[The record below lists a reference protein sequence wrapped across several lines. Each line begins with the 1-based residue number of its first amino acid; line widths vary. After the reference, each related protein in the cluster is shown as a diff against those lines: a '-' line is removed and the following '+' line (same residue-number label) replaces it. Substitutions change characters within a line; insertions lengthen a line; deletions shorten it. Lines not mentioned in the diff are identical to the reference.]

1 MPTMKRQATF
11 KQISRL
17 LMDSW
22 ISSPDGLADP
32 EGLYS
37 PFLRLLRPNMVL
49 AVTDT
54 RSEKPE
60 EFHLDFIKGYDHPTG
75 FASLHLLQRRGSFSD
90 FPDQHY
96 LQGIVIPAY
105 ADAAERQRPAMGR
118 IVTRILDMHVAYD
131 RIILPQKNS
140 AGRSSWCIGLLDV
153 RFLLPTGPQ
162 TASLDDADL
171 AILQLLAEGASTREV
186 ATAAN
191 LSARTIEHRIER
203 LKSRFRARNIT
214 QLVTLAISAG
224 IAGIVRQDS
233 WSASFPF
240 SGSSTENIEFH
251 HIGSP

>member
-1 MPTMKRQATF
+1 MKRPATF

-32 EGLYS
+32 ESLYG
-37 PFLRLLRPNMVL
+37 PFRGMLRANMILLVINIQ
-49 AVTDT
+49 
-54 RSEKPE
+54 SGKPE
-60 EFHLDFIKGYDHPTG
+60 EFHLDFIKGYDLPTG
-75 FASLHLLQRRGSFSD
+75 FASLHLLQRRGSLSD

-96 LQGIVIPAY
+96 LQGIVVPAY
-105 ADAAERQRPAMGR
+105 ADAAKRQRPAMR
-118 IVTRILDMHVAYD
+118 CIVTRILDMHVAYD

-140 AGRSSWCIGLLDV
+140 AGLSSWCIGLLDI
-153 RFLLPTGPQ
+153 RFLLPTGPR
-162 TASLDDADL
+162 TDGLDDADL

-214 QLVTLAISAG
+214 QLVVLAISAG
-224 IAGIVRQDS
+224 IASLGGQD
-233 WSASFPF
+233 F
-240 SGSSTENIEFH
+240 
-251 HIGSP
+251 